1 MFLVG
6 VITPMVAQFD
16 ADAKRLAAMAYME
29 NTGPVDC
36 DEIMSNREARICY
49 NLKFQRT
56 DSILNAKL
64 NDYLS
69 TYSDDSLKEQFLSH
83 HRNWI
88 EYRRFQSEMYSKGN
102 RGHFLGIR
110 YLGAMTE
117 LSRLKIKE
125 LSVLMDEEEEE

>member
-1 MFLVG
+1 V
-6 VITPMVAQFD
+6 VAQFD

-29 NTGPVDC
+29 DRGPIDC

-49 NLKFQRT
+49 NLKFQRA

-69 TYSDDSLKEQFLSH
+69 TYSDNSLKEQFLSH
-83 HRNWI
+83 HRAWI

-102 RGHFLGIR
+102 RGHFMGIR

-117 LSRLKIKE
+117 LSNLKIEE
-125 LSVLMDEEEEE
+125 LSLLMDEEEEE